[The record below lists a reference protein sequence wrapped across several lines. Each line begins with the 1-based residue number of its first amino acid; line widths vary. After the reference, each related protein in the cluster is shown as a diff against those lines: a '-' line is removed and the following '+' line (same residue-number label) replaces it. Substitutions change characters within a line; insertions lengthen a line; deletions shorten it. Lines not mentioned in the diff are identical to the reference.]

1 MKYVCAC
8 CQLSSANIKI
18 SISSLDWCGKKKKQR
33 IMHTEV
39 LYLVIRKT
47 ARFQQKEK
55 GQISKEGWLQASKQ
69 KLVKHNNE
77 RRTGVYCLI
86 R

>member
-1 MKYVCAC
+1 
-8 CQLSSANIKI
+8 
-18 SISSLDWCGKKKKQR
+18 
-33 IMHTEV
+33 MHTEV